1 MTLLA
6 SPQRQPGTVCHNTK
20 CSMRDERTN
29 VCRVNV
35 AVCKDKQVEGQK
47 SGGKR

>member
-6 SPQRQPGTVCHNTK
+6 SPQRQPGTECHHAT

-29 VCRVNV
+29 VCQVNIG
-35 AVCKDKQVEGQK
+35 ACADRQK
-47 SGGKR
+47 TKNEKE